1 LLAFS
6 GVTTMTTKAQLIEQN
21 QQLEEQNSYLAEL
34 LDQVQ
39 NIAEDDDLEAE
50 DALDAVAD
58 LLAEDEVEEAE
69 A

>member
-1 LLAFS
+1 
-6 GVTTMTTKAQLIEQN
+6 MTTKAQLIEQN